1 MPDPLAPSSNRLR
14 WEHAALVD
22 LDRACAGLLEALTAA
37 HDQARALAE
46 RPHWGLGEADPALHS
61 AAALAELFRE
71 KASDTPGGV
80 GGALAGATAGGAGYS
95 RRITPRSRW
104 CWRSWSRICGAPTP
118 PRAAERRPALGDQG
132 RATRVTVV
140 PGSTL
145 L

>member
-14 WEHAALVD
+14 WEHAALAD
-22 LDRACAGLLEALTAA
+22 LDRACTGLLEALTAA

-80 GGALAGATAGGAGYS
+80 GGALAAHTAEVTEFRDLIAAVCAALPDIDTGSA
-95 RRITPRSRW
+95 RRLDGPLS
-104 CWRSWSRICGAPTP
+104 
-118 PRAAERRPALGDQG
+118 
-132 RATRVTVV
+132 
-140 PGSTL
+140 
-145 L
+145 